1 MVFQPWHGWGKRSR
15 WMKASGLFALVLSLI
30 LLSCRTSPLPEP
42 SPPVTSPEISHTV
55 PIPPPVTQRPTS
67 QEPTPQVSIER
78 LMGHM
83 AALNHERF
91 TAKDRQQAR
100 DYASQTLQA
109 EGWVTREQAFDT
121 GINLTAQRPDADP
134 NAEKILVAAHYD
146 SIKGSPGADDNAS
159 GVAAAL
165 EVARVLGKTSTAR
178 TLQIVLFDQEEA
190 QLLGSSAYVEEASNL
205 ENVAGVIVLEM
216 LGYTCHTAGCQQQP
230 AGLSIATP
238 SKVGDFLAIVG
249 DTEHRPLLEAFKL
262 TASDLPATLT
272 LPVPLKGVLSPMLL
286 LSDHTPFWYKNVG
299 AVMVTDTAFLRNPHY
314 HRGSDT
320 PETFDRTF
328 FRGATQ
334 IVANTTASLL
344 EGQTSLSSSAP
355 ANNPLL

>member
-15 WMKASGLFALVLSLI
+15 WMKVSGLFALVLALT
-30 LLSCRTSPLPEP
+30 LLSCRTSPIPEP
-42 SPPVTSPEISHTV
+42 SPPVTTPEISGTV
-55 PIPPPVTQRPTS
+55 PPQIIQEPPPQGS
-67 QEPTPQVSIER
+67 PQVSIER
-78 LMGHM
+78 LMEHM
-83 AALNHERF
+83 EALNHERF
-91 TAKDRQQAR
+91 TDTDRQQAR

-109 EGWVTREQAFDT
+109 EGWITREQSFNT

-146 SIKGSPGADDNAS
+146 SIKGSRGADDNAS

-165 EVARVLGKTSTAR
+165 EIARVLGNTSAAR

-190 QLLGSSAYVEEASNL
+190 QLLGSSAYVENASNL
-205 ENVAGVIVLEM
+205 ENVAGVSVLEM

-238 SKVGDFLAIVG
+238 SNVGDFLAIVG
-249 DTEHRPLLEAFKL
+249 DTEHRPLLEAFEQKE
-262 TASDLPATLT
+262 SDLPVTLT
-272 LPVPLKGVLSPMLL
+272 VPVPLKGVLSPMLL

-314 HRGSDT
+314 HRRSDT
-320 PETFDRTF
+320 PDTFDRTF
-328 FRGATQ
+328 FQGATQ

-355 ANNPLL
+355 EQHTQL